1 MPAEALAMEIPPLA
15 LAICASAK
23 GVRGM
28 FNHIHNTLFS
38 YFYKKTTAM
47 KTTILAI
54 ATFIVA
60 IAISPATTYAQDKM
74 NPGDALP
81 ASATMKNA
89 NGQPTDL
96 KGAVK
101 ENGLL
106 VMFSCNTCP
115 FVIKNQP
122 MTKKTMDYAKA
133 HNIGMVIINSNEAQR
148 GDADSYNAMAKYANE
163 QGYTVPYLI
172 DENSKLADVFGA
184 NHTPEI
190 FLFNKQGKL
199 VYKGAMNDNP
209 SDPTGY
215 KKMYIEDAINAM
227 VAGKEVNPNTT
238 RSVGCSIKRKA

>member
-1 MPAEALAMEIPPLA
+1 VAHL
-15 LAICASAK
+15 
-23 GVRGM
+23 
-28 FNHIHNTLFS
+28 NTYKPIKVLFLQ
-38 YFYKKTTAM
+38 KTTTM

-54 ATFIVA
+54 ATFIAA
-60 IAISPATTYAQDKM
+60 IAIAPTNTYAQDKM

-89 NGQPTDL
+89 NGKPMAL
-96 KGAVK
+96 KDAMQ

-122 MTKKTMDYAKA
+122 MTKKTMEYATA
-133 HNIGMVIINSNEAQR
+133 HHIGMVIINSNEAQR
-148 GDADSYNAMAKYANE
+148 GDADSYNAMARYANE
-163 QGYTVPYLI
+163 QGYTVPYLV

-184 NHTPEI
+184 NHTPEV

-199 VYKGAMNDNP
+199 AYKGAMNDNP
-209 SDPTGY
+209 SDPTSY
-215 KKMYIEDAINAM
+215 KKMYIEDAINAV
-227 VAGKEVNPNTT
+227 VAGKEADPKTT